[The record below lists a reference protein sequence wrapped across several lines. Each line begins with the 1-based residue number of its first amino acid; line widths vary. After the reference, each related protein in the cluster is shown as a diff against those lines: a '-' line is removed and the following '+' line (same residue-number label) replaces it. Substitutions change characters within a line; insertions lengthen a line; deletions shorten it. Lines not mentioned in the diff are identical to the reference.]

1 MLSMAKKKETKPKEL
16 KALAK
21 AVRLLREKANLSQ
34 EDLADRAEIDRTY
47 VSGIERGMRNPSLR
61 VLIRVA
67 DGLGVTLATLA
78 KNIEQSR

>member
-1 MLSMAKKKETKPKEL
+1 MAKKKETKPKEL